1 MFVCLF
7 VDAEQEGGMKFY
19 GKCTYCI
26 ERKFDKNW
34 FSDDLILLDLL

>member
-7 VDAEQEGGMKFY
+7 VDAEQEGVMKLC
-19 GKCTYCI
+19 GKSAYCI
-26 ERKFDKNW
+26 ESKFDKNW